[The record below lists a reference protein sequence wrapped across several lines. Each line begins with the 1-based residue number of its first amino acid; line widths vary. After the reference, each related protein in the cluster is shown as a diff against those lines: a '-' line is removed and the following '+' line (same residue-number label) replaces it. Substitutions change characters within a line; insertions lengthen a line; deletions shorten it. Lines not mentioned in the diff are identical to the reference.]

1 MWRFSVHFESCL
13 NLRPLDGSIV
23 ILSRF
28 TLWTSRHPERWTA
41 MRIVWLCSRQ
51 HGAVQPKEW
60 INHRLTSLILIS
72 RSIRC
77 VTKNLF
83 FLNRIR
89 PFVTF
94 ILQNTPLM
102 FHLAPVQ
109 CHTRFVYSRSSF
121 NQPPLLSANQL
132 SSPSNGQTADRR
144 RQRVMCNFLVGRYL
158 LIFGHNCFHSWCIQF
173 NQRLFKRFSLICVWR
188 TLKRDLRESAEC
200 GLRPQQTAQSWVS
213 GLSCYFQ
220 AKFGIILR
228 KKKSSSDL
236 S

>member
-23 ILSRF
+23 IFSVF

-41 MRIVWLCSRQ
+41 MCIVWPCSRQ

-132 SSPSNGQTADRR
+132 SSPSKRMDGWSQASKGHVQFPGWTLSVDIWP
-144 RQRVMCNFLVGRYL
+144 QLFPFLMYTV
-158 LIFGHNCFHSWCIQF
+158 
-173 NQRLFKRFSLICVWR
+173 
-188 TLKRDLRESAEC
+188 
-200 GLRPQQTAQSWVS
+200 
-213 GLSCYFQ
+213 
-220 AKFGIILR
+220 
-228 KKKSSSDL
+228 
-236 S
+236 